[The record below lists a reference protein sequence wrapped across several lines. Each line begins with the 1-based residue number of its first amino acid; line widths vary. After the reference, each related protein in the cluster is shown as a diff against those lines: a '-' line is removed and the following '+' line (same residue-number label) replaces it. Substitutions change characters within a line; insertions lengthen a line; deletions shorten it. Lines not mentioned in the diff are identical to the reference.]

1 MATQQASRHF
11 AFILAE
17 NFSMF
22 CMSAAIDA
30 LRVANDKAGRS
41 FYRWTAVS
49 HDGKR
54 VRASN
59 GMSLWPD
66 HSVDDLPPA
75 DITFI
80 VASTSIEF
88 PGRAKIIE
96 TLRVLGRRG
105 GKLGAL
111 SVGSH
116 VLALAG
122 QLEGR
127 RCTIHWENRAAFRE
141 AFPDIECTA
150 NVYEI
155 DRDRYTSAGATTGI
169 DLMLEIIRADLG
181 ADIAEKVASSA
192 QTERVRSHHDRQR
205 IGLEPDLNVKSEK
218 LSRLTA
224 LMAENLEEPLTA
236 GELAGEVQLSVRQ
249 VERLFLKH
257 LNSTPRRY
265 YMTLRLE
272 RARQLLRQTRIP
284 VLDVALSTG
293 FTSQSYFAQC
303 YRLQFG
309 RSPSQERHR
318 QS

>member
-1 MATQQASRHF
+1 MTPQNAQRHF

-17 NFSMF
+17 SFSMF

-30 LRVANDKAGRS
+30 LRVANDKAGQP
-41 FYRWTAVS
+41 FYRWTCVS
-49 HDGKR
+49 HDGQR

-59 GMSLWPD
+59 GISLWPD
-66 HSVDDLPPA
+66 HSVGDLPPA

-80 VASTSIEF
+80 VASTSIDF
-88 PGRAKIIE
+88 PGRARIIE
-96 TLRVLGRRG
+96 TLRGLGRRG
-105 GKLGAL
+105 AKLGAL

-127 RCTIHWENRAAFRE
+127 RCTIHWENRGAFRE

-150 NVYEI
+150 NVFEI

-205 IGLEPDLNVKSEK
+205 IGPEPDLNVKSEK

-224 LMAENLEEPLTA
+224 LMADNLEEPLTA
-236 GELAGEVQLSVRQ
+236 GELAGSVQLSVRQ

-309 RSPSQERHR
+309 RAPSQERR
-318 QS
+318 RPD